1 MTRIRILLLALVACL
16 AVLAPTAASA
26 KGGPISDSFDL
37 SLELFD
43 LNATTYCG
51 GLQIFANLDG
61 TIDRRLYFGKD
72 GKPAYQI
79 EAFHGRIEWFTRG
92 SGKSYSSSIVNRTRI
107 DFVGG
112 TDEFFTPVVVTTTG
126 EHGGVFPIGGGPAG
140 HGTLV
145 YDGFWYGQDDEG
157 FLYWSTESSPA
168 PVSMSGNFETTNR
181 RICNA
186 LS

>member
-1 MTRIRILLLALVACL
+1 MLTPFRTLLLALVAFA
-16 AVLAPTAASA
+16 AVLAPTATA
-26 KGGPISDSFDL
+26 KGGPVTDSLDLQLEIFDL
-37 SLELFD
+37 S
-43 LNATTYCG
+43 ASTACG
-51 GLQIFANLDG
+51 LDVFANLEG
-61 TIDRRLYFGKD
+61 TIDRRLYVGKD

-92 SGKSYSSSIVNRTRI
+92 TGKSYSSSIVNRTRI

-112 TDEFFTPVVVTTTG
+112 TDELFTPVVVTTTG

-145 YDGFWYGQDDEG
+145 YDGFWYAQDDAG
-157 FLYWSTESSPA
+157 FLYWATDGP

-181 RICNA
+181 RICKA

>member
-1 MTRIRILLLALVACL
+1 MPTPFRVLLLALVAFA
-16 AVLAPTAASA
+16 AVLAPGAATAN
-26 KGGPISDSFDL
+26 GGPITDSLDLQLEIFDL
-37 SLELFD
+37 S
-43 LNATTYCG
+43 ASTACG
-51 GLQIFANLDG
+51 LDVFANLEG
-61 TIDRRLYFGKD
+61 TIDRRLYLDKD

-92 SGKSYSSSIVNRTRI
+92 TGKSYSSSIVNRTRI

-112 TDEFFTPVVVTTTG
+112 TDEFFTPVVVTTNG

-145 YDGFWYGQDDEG
+145 YDGFWYGQDDAG
-157 FLYWSTESSPA
+157 FVYWATDGP

-181 RICNA
+181 RICKA